1 MTLTLSNSVAIID
14 SGIGGMSTLTYISKT
29 LPSENIIYVADS
41 NYAPYGGKSDQEIT
55 MRMFK
60 IFDFLLT
67 KKTKLFVLACNT
79 ATAASISNLREK
91 YSYPIIGMEPAVKP
105 ASKITQNNEIIGM
118 EPAVKPASKITQ
130 NNEVGILATAGTLK
144 SAKFAALLDTYS
156 HDDINFHT
164 QPGVGLVEFIENGD
178 TGSEELRSLLIKYL
192 NPLLKENIDTL
203 ILGCTHYW
211 FIKDLIKEIIGDQI
225 QIIDTNQ
232 AVANHVKNTL
242 LESNSLNQTNLGR
255 VEFWSNSNKS
265 NIKEIISKYWIDNNA
280 EFNFMGNWQI

>member
-1 MTLTLSNSVAIID
+1 MAPNLENPIAVVD
-14 SGIGGMSTLTYISKT
+14 SGIGGMSTLSYISST

-41 NYAPYGGKSDQEIT
+41 NYAPYGGKTDQEIT

-67 KKTKLFVLACNT
+67 KKIKLFVLACNT
-79 ATAASISNLREK
+79 ATAAAISNLRER
-91 YSYPIIGMEPAVKP
+91 YPYA
-105 ASKITQNNEIIGM
+105 IIGM

-156 HDDINFHT
+156 HEDINFHT
-164 QPGVGLVEFIENGD
+164 QPCEGLVEFIENGD
-178 TGSEELRSLLIKYL
+178 TSSKELKNLLIKYL

-211 FIKDLIKEIIGDQI
+211 FIKDLIKEIIGDPI

-242 LESNSLNQTNLGR
+242 LELNNLNQNNSGR
-255 VEFWSNSNKS
+255 VEFWSNSKKS
-265 NIKEIISKYWIDNNA
+265 NNKEIMSKYWIVNNSK
-280 EFNFMGNWQI
+280 FNFMGNWEI

>member
-79 ATAASISNLREK
+79 
-91 YSYPIIGMEPAVKP
+91 
-105 ASKITQNNEIIGM
+105 
-118 EPAVKPASKITQ
+118 
-130 NNEVGILATAGTLK
+130 ATAGTLK

>member
-1 MTLTLSNSVAIID
+1 MTSTLSNSVAIID

-55 MRMFK
+55 IRMFK

-91 YSYPIIGMEPAVKP
+91 YSYP
-105 ASKITQNNEIIGM
+105 IIGM

-242 LESNSLNQTNLGR
+242 LESNSLNKTSLGR

>member
-1 MTLTLSNSVAIID
+1 MTPHLENPIAVVD
-14 SGIGGMSTLTYISKT
+14 SGIGGMSTLSYISET
-29 LPSENIIYVADS
+29 LPAENIIYVADS

-55 MRMFK
+55 ERMLK

-79 ATAASISNLREK
+79 ATAASIIKLRER
-91 YSYPIIGMEPAVKP
+91 YPYP
-105 ASKITQNNEIIGM
+105 IIGM

-130 NNEVGILATAGTLK
+130 NNEVGILATAGTIK

-156 HDDINFHT
+156 HEDINFHT
-164 QPGVGLVEFIENGD
+164 QPCEGLVEFIENGNTSGKQLKD
-178 TGSEELRSLLIKYL
+178 LLIKYL

-211 FIKDLIKEIIGDQI
+211 FIKDLIKEIIGDQV

-242 LESNSLNQTNLGR
+242 LDLNSLNQNNSGR
-255 VEFWSNSNKS
+255 VELWSNSNKS
-265 NIKEIISKYWIDNNA
+265 NIKEIMRKYWIHGKT
-280 EFNFMGNWQI
+280 EFNFMGNWEI

>member
-1 MTLTLSNSVAIID
+1 MGVFLIQLDCSMTPNNANPITVID
-14 SGIGGMSTLTYISKT
+14 SGIGGMSTLSYISAT

-41 NYAPYGGKSDQEIT
+41 NYAPYGGKSDHEIT
-55 MRMFK
+55 ARMLK
-60 IFDFLLT
+60 ILDFLLT

-79 ATAASISNLREK
+79 ATAASIAKLREI
-91 YSYPIIGMEPAVKP
+91 YPYPIIGMEPSVKP
-105 ASKITQNNEIIGM
+105 ASIIT
-118 EPAVKPASKITQ
+118 K

-164 QPGVGLVEFIENGD
+164 QPCEGLVEFIENGD
-178 TGSEELRSLLIKYL
+178 IESKKLRSLLVKYL
-192 NPLLKENIDTL
+192 TPLLKENIDTL

-225 QIIDTNQ
+225 KIIDTNQ

-242 LESNSLNQTNLGR
+242 VELNSLNQDACGR
-255 VEFWSNSNKS
+255 VEFWSNSTKS
-265 NIKEIISKYWIDNNA
+265 NTKEILKKYWLNGKT
-280 EFNFMGNWQI
+280 EFNFMGNWEI